1 MREDMLHMGNEY
13 MQYPATVKALAE
25 ELKVVCDDY
34 YAKKINNDR
43 VREVVL
49 CYANSQ
55 SDKLFTDNDIN
66 PTVSKIIGKKRVRL
80 ISNLL
85 NDDRARA

>member
-1 MREDMLHMGNEY
+1 MGNEY
-13 MQYPATVKALAE
+13 MQFPATVKALAE

-43 VREVVL
+43 IKEIIL
-49 CYANSQ
+49 WYADSH
-55 SDKLFTDNDIN
+55 SDKFFSGESIN

-80 ISNLL
+80 INDLL
-85 NDDRARA
+85 RCETGRA